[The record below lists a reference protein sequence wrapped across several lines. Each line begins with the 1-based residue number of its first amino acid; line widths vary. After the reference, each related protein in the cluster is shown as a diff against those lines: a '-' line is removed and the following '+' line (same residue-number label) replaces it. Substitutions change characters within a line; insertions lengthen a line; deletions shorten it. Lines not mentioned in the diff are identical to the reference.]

1 MDDTSNNVHSSS
13 IWKVKQALP
22 LPTYSTRQIAA
33 EEQDMVVTRPPPEE
47 TAVKPTL
54 DEEINRRASAL
65 EQEMI
70 RREINYKVY
79 TRKQHVRCRPGLTK
93 TQSQEKLQLK

>member
-22 LPTYSTRQIAA
+22 VPTYSTRQIAA
-33 EEQDMVVTRPPPEE
+33 EEQDMVVTRPAPEE
-47 TAVKPTL
+47 AAVKPTL

-70 RREINYKVY
+70 RRENNYKVY
-79 TRKQHVRCRPGLTK
+79 TR
-93 TQSQEKLQLK
+93 